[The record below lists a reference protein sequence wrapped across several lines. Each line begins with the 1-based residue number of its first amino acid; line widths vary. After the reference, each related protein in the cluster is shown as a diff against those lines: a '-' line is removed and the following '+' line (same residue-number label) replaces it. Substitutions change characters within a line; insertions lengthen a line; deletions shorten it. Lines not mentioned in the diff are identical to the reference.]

1 MKIKRFIA
9 KNMREAIR
17 QVREEQ
23 GADAVI
29 LSNRRLNGGIEVVAA
44 VDYDEA
50 LMQQSLR
57 RAATPPSALPQEAP
71 EPEPQVLQPTAQKPS
86 PFAPGGAGHGG
97 PALDH
102 LLAEFGQPDAAPR
115 LQTPTGHPSVDNP
128 NTPNAQGSSLP
139 RAVAGAVMTP
149 AFASI
154 ARQSQA
160 GTSVGLPVNNQ
171 AGNLAAAMNAV
182 PASAQP
188 AEAVS
193 AVAFEALKT
202 ELGGMRRMI
211 EQQLSGLAWHD
222 LKTHRPQRLAVL
234 RAMADIGLE
243 PALARAI
250 ADEIPDTTT
259 PERARFL
266 PLGMLARRIPVT
278 KADIILDGGI
288 VALVGPTG
296 VGKTTTIAKLA
307 ARYAE
312 RHGLRDIALVA
323 MDHYRI
329 GAQEQLYT
337 YGRLLGVP
345 VYTVSPHQ
353 SLAETLQK
361 LSDRKLVL
369 IDTMGLSPRDN
380 ALAGQ
385 VEMLEQAHPKL
396 RAYLVMAANAQAADQ
411 DEVVRRFGATQ
422 LSGCILSKLDETTR
436 IGGAL
441 SVAVRHGLP
450 LAYVTD
456 GQRVPE
462 DMDIAKADQLV
473 IRAMQLA
480 RGTPAAID
488 DETLALQFST
498 TFESGVPLHV

>member
-57 RAATPPSALPQEAP
+57 RASAPVAPPQPVERPLAP
-71 EPEPQVLQPTAQKPS
+71 EPEAVPPRLAAAVTS
-86 PFAPGGAGHGG
+86 AG
-97 PALDH
+97 PDRAALDH
-102 LLAEFGQPDAAPR
+102 LLAEFGQPESAPR
-115 LQTPTGHPSVDNP
+115 LSSAPSAPVP
-128 NTPNAQGSSLP
+128 EPKPSLSSALP
-139 RAVAGAVMTP
+139 RAVAAAAMTP

-160 GTSVGLPVNNQ
+160 GTPIGLPVGNQ

-182 PASAQP
+182 
-188 AEAVS
+188 AVS
-193 AVAFEALKT
+193 APEPEPVSSQAFEALKS

-243 PALARAI
+243 PSLARTI
-250 ADEIPDTTT
+250 ADEIPDATT

-278 KADIILDGGI
+278 KSDIILDGGI

-353 SLAETLQK
+353 SLADTLLK
-361 LSDRKLVL
+361 LADRKLVL

-462 DMDIAKADQLV
+462 DIEIAKADQLV

-480 RGTPAAID
+480 RSLPAGID
-488 DETLALQFST
+488 DETLALQFAT
-498 TFESGVPLHV
+498 TFETGVPLHV